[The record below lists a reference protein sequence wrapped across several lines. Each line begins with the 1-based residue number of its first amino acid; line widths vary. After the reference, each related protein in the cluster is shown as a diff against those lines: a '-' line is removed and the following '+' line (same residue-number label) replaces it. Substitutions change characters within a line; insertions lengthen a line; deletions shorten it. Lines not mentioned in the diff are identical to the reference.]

1 MKPVAPAKPLP
12 NTGLLPNTFEHPA
25 GRVGLSTDVQG
36 ADPKNLEKF
45 NQSLPKS
52 KAAPSKPVARKLPW
66 EEDIMAARDQ
76 VAVDAEQ
83 WQVAQAE
90 VTGAAGG
97 GGAAAGAAEAGAA
110 AGGAG
115 AGGAGAG
122 AAGAAG
128 GAAGAAGAVA
138 GISPLAFAPAL
149 ALGGGGSFVNTAP
162 TLKLPAEAR
171 LPINAG
177 TGPVAC
183 AKAVGSDVDAF
194 QTLSYYFL
202 DGNGKRVS
210 ELPAMSSGEAGGL
223 PVQVGTYTIDRVT
236 GQISFT
242 ANGTDAHI
250 CDSDV
255 LTVVVFDGAAQSA
268 PQSITIERSLVVDN
282 EYVLGAE
289 ITSGATDYFFGKT
302 QDDTLPFNED
312 YEEFTQFRELTVSTE
327 PDAKDVNLLDITSL
341 FGWKESLVGDGDGWQ
356 VEDTELKEF
365 SAYREGNELH
375 IELEHCAQIEGG
387 DANRYGY
394 QVHVAGQ
401 FADAG
406 QGVEFIHFEKGTTFA
421 GYDLGQSLLDDD
433 TYVPCDAA
441 PDAGPSFFQEHGV
454 YRVSS
459 AAATANGDALNGTNC
474 KDLIVGSK
482 LFSEEINGGGG
493 NDLLFAKSY
502 TQRVLLDHHDDRCD
516 EEGDVDSH
524 YQHVLVGAD
533 TVRGGAGDDLIV
545 LQGKGHTVVLE
556 ADLSTNGVDTI
567 VGFDEDSVLMVG
579 ENLLSLDS
587 LSEGFVLQSV
597 EDGLSNLLYNDVLIA
612 RFVDPSLYHQAT
624 MPV

>member
-282 EYVLGAE
+282 ELVLGAE
-289 ITSGATDYFFGKT
+289 LMSGATDYFYGE
-302 QDDTLPFNED
+302 TLDESPLVNED
-312 YEEFTQFRELTVSTE
+312 YAKFKQFRELVVSTE
-327 PDAKDVNLLDITSL
+327 AGAQDIDLLNITSL
-341 FGWKESLVGDGDGWQ
+341 AGWKAGEFDDWLV
-356 VEDTELKEF
+356 EPTELKHLE
-365 SAYREGNELH
+365 AYREGGKLE
-375 IELEHCAQIEGG
+375 IEFEYCLPVEGG
-387 DANRYGY
+387 EPDHFGY
-394 QVHVAGQ
+394 QIYVDGQ
-401 FADAG
+401 FDGSG
-406 QGVEFIHFEKGTTFA
+406 QGVEFIHFEKGTTYA
-421 GYDLGQSLLDDD
+421 GYDLGESLVADDA
-433 TYVPCDAA
+433 YVPCDVD
-441 PDAGPSFFQEHGV
+441 PNAGPSFFQEHGV
-454 YRVSS
+454 YRVSN
-459 AAATANGDALNGTNC
+459 AAATADGDALNGTNC
-474 KDLIVGSK
+474 KDLIVGSE
-482 LFSEEINGGGG
+482 LFAELINGGAG
-493 NDLLFAKSY
+493 NDLLFAKS
-502 TQRVLLDHHDDRCD
+502 DDSCLKGGR
-516 EEGDVDSH
+516 
-524 YQHVLVGAD
+524 D
-533 TVRGGAGDDLIV
+533 TVVGGAGDDLII
-545 LQGKGHTVVLE
+545 LQGSGHTVVLE

>member
-12 NTGLLPNTFEHPA
+12 NAGLLNNAFEHPA

-36 ADPKNLEKF
+36 ADPKILEKF
-45 NQSLPKS
+45 NQSLPKG
-52 KAAPSKPVARKLPW
+52 KAVPSKPVARKLPW
-66 EEDIMAARDQ
+66 EDEIMAEREQ

-115 AGGAGAG
+115 AGGAGA
-122 AAGAAG
+122 AGAG

-138 GISPLAFAPAL
+138 GVSPLAFAPAL

-162 TLKLPAEAR
+162 TLKLPTEAR
-171 LPINAG
+171 LPINAA

-183 AKAVGSDVDAF
+183 AKAVGSDVDTF
-194 QTLSYYFL
+194 QTLNYFFL
-202 DGNGKRVS
+202 DSNGKRVS
-210 ELPAMSSGEAGGL
+210 ELPAMSSGTAGGE
-223 PVQVGTYTIDRVT
+223 PVQVGTYTIDRLT

-255 LTVVVFDGAAQSA
+255 LKVVAYDGVEQSL

-289 ITSGATDYFFGKT
+289 IVSGATDYFFGKT

-341 FGWKESLVGDGDGWQ
+341 FGWKESLVADGDGWQ

-387 DANRYGY
+387 DARYGY
-394 QVHVAGQ
+394 EVHVEGQ

-474 KDLIVGSK
+474 KDLIVGSAK
-482 LFSEEINGGGG
+482 FAEQINGGAG
-493 NDLLFAKSY
+493 NDLLFAKS
-502 TQRVLLDHHDDRCD
+502 DDDCPPA
-516 EEGDVDSH
+516 G
-524 YQHVLVGAD
+524 GD
-533 TVRGGAGDDLIV
+533 TVRGGSGDDLIV
-545 LQGKGHTVVLE
+545 LQGEGHTVVLE
-556 ADLSTNGVDTI
+556 TTAAGNGVDTV
-567 VGFDEDSVLMVG
+567 VGFDYHSGLKIGDALVDIKWDALGLEPAAP
-579 ENLLSLDS
+579 LSLLDGAYS
-587 LSEGFVLQSV
+587 LEVNGADLELFAGFGESK
-597 EDGLSNLLYNDVLIA
+597 LLMA
-612 RFVDPSLYHQAT
+612 RFVDSAVLPA
-624 MPV
+624 

>member
-12 NTGLLPNTFEHPA
+12 NTGLLPNNFEHPA

-282 EYVLGAE
+282 ELVLGAE
-289 ITSGATDYFFGKT
+289 LMSGATDYFYGE
-302 QDDTLPFNED
+302 TLDESPLVNED
-312 YEEFTQFRELTVSTE
+312 YAKFKQFRELVVSTE
-327 PDAKDVNLLDITSL
+327 AGAQDIDLLNITSL
-341 FGWKESLVGDGDGWQ
+341 AGWKAGEFDDWLV
-356 VEDTELKEF
+356 EPTELKHLE
-365 SAYREGNELH
+365 AYREGGKLE
-375 IELEHCAQIEGG
+375 IEFEYCLPVEGG
-387 DANRYGY
+387 EPDHFGY
-394 QVHVAGQ
+394 QIYVDGQ
-401 FADAG
+401 FDGSG
-406 QGVEFIHFEKGTTFA
+406 QGVEFIHFEKGTTYA
-421 GYDLGQSLLDDD
+421 GYDLGESLVADDA
-433 TYVPCDAA
+433 YVPCDVD
-441 PDAGPSFFQEHGV
+441 PNAGPSFFQEHGV
-454 YRVSS
+454 YRVSN
-459 AAATANGDALNGTNC
+459 AAATADGDALNGTNC
-474 KDLIVGSK
+474 KDLIVGSE
-482 LFSEEINGGGG
+482 LFAELINGGAG
-493 NDLLFAKSY
+493 NDLLFAKS
-502 TQRVLLDHHDDRCD
+502 DDSCLK
-516 EEGDVDSH
+516 G
-524 YQHVLVGAD
+524 GGD
-533 TVRGGAGDDLIV
+533 TVVGGAGDDLII
-545 LQGKGHTVVLE
+545 LQGSGHTVVLE